1 MIKKNENNKNISGN
15 LIKKIREE
23 KKITKTKLSLKLE
36 LMAIYLSRHDIY
48 KIEKNDLPVK
58 DFELIGIAKVL
69 DINLN
74 ELKALID

>member
-1 MIKKNENNKNISGN
+1 MIKKYENNKNISGN

-58 DFELIGIAKVL
+58 EWA
-69 DINLN
+69 
-74 ELKALID
+74 

>member
-1 MIKKNENNKNISGN
+1 MKLFSIISKKGEEAVLMIKK
-15 LIKKIREE
+15 REE

-58 DFELIGIAKVL
+58 E
-69 DINLN
+69 
-74 ELKALID
+74 